1 MEEMFQCIFFLK
13 KKNLLI
19 IIMITIII
27 IIRMGVQQ
35 QQFVVIV
42 VVVLV
47 VINRCIRLSSIN
59 TLYRKFQPQNKKK
72 QNFFVC
78 MFFFF
83 LKKKKVPKNFFL
95 FWFIKKKKKN
105 VCQSTRPYF
114 VNSCLIFFLVDYFL
128 FGFLYHSLSVDGI
141 AFFAFCILHFAFC
154 IFFSFLNT
162 RLVIIVQLTLWS
174 RPGVED
180 YYHYTIPWYLF
191 FLIQG
196 LQFYGL
202 FNLVI
207 IFFILGR
214 AATIYKCNSINS
226 YVEVKSPR

>member
-83 LKKKKVPKNFFL
+83 CFGLLRKKKKCLSKYTTIFCQFLFNFFFWLIISSLVFSIIPFRLMELL
-95 FWFIKKKKKN
+95 F
-105 VCQSTRPYF
+105 
-114 VNSCLIFFLVDYFL
+114 L
-128 FGFLYHSLSVDGI
+128 H
-141 AFFAFCILHFAFC
+141 FAFCILHFAFC

-162 RLVIIVQLTLWS
+162 RLVIIVQLKLWS

-180 YYHYTIPWYLF
+180 YQHYTIPWYLF

-214 AATIYKCNSINS
+214 AATIYKWNSINS

>member
-83 LKKKKVPKNFFL
+83 L

-114 VNSCLIFFLVDYFL
+114 VNSCLIFFFLVDYFL

-162 RLVIIVQLTLWS
+162 RLVIIVQLKLWS

-214 AATIYKCNSINS
+214 AATIYKWNSINS